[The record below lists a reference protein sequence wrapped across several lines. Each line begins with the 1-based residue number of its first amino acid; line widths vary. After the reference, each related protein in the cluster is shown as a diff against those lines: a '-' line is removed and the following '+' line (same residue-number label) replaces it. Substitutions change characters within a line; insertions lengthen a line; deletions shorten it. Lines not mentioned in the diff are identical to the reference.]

1 LARHSLKG
9 KKIIQSLLKTGKGRR
24 NGHLILYHQRLPEF
38 EDDYAGAFLIPK
50 SAGNAVKRNRLKRWI
65 REDLRLFQKERAV
78 SGAFVIRFSG
88 RADEVSHG
96 LLRDDLRRLYG
107 SL

>member
-1 LARHSLKG
+1 M
-9 KKIIQSLLKTGKGRR
+9 
-24 NGHLILYHQRLPEF
+24 ILYHQGLPEF
-38 EDDYAGAFLIPK
+38 KNDYAGAFLIPK
-50 SAGNAVKRNRLKRWI
+50 SAGNAVKRNRLKRWL

-88 RADEVSHG
+88 RADEVSHRE
-96 LLRDDLRRLYG
+96 LTDDLRRLYD

>member
-1 LARHSLKG
+1 
-9 KKIIQSLLKTGKGRR
+9 
-24 NGHLILYHQRLPEF
+24 LILYHQVLPEY

-50 SAGNAVKRNRLKRWI
+50 SAGNAVKRNCLKRWL
-65 REDLRLFQKERAV
+65 REDFRLFQKERAV

-88 RADEVSHG
+88 GADEVSHETLTGDLKG
-96 LLRDDLRRLYG
+96 LYE